1 MICLQVGELKQF
13 LLLAMTVNSYAKI
26 NIGLHILNKRE
37 DNFHNIITIFQEI
50 DFYDQISIEKSDD
63 FLFQSNVNWLDN
75 TNNTCV
81 KAFEIIKEKFPHIS
95 NVKIFLKKNIPTNA
109 GLGGGSSN
117 GTVVLKTLNELFCLD
132 IPKEKLIEL
141 SNQISSDSPFFVD
154 GGIQVGQ
161 GRGGELLPIKNTLN
175 EEHILMILPDIKI
188 NTKDAYKKCL
198 LKGKTNIKFAEM
210 LNELKNNNLSSE
222 LFYND
227 FEGYVFKTHPEIGK
241 IKLKILD
248 LGAKYASLSGSGS
261 TVFGIFSKKEDM
273 LNAYQSFSPHFSTII
288 TSPK

>member
-1 MICLQVGELKQF
+1 MI
-13 LLLAMTVNSYAKI
+13 VNSYAKI
-26 NIGLHILNKRE
+26 NIGLHILDKRE

-161 GRGGELLPIKNTLN
+161 GTGGELLPIKNTLN

>member
-1 MICLQVGELKQF
+1 MI
-13 LLLAMTVNSYAKI
+13 VNSYAKI

-50 DFYDQISIEKSDD
+50 DFCDQISVEKSDD
-63 FLFQSNVNWLDN
+63 FIFQSNVDWLDN
-75 TNNTCV
+75 RNNTCV
-81 KAFEIIKEKFPHIS
+81 KAFEIIKDNFPHIS
-95 NVKIFLKKNIPTNA
+95 NVKIALKKNIPTNA

-117 GTVVLKTLNELFCLD
+117 GTIVLKTLNELFCLE
-132 IPKEKLIEL
+132 ISKEKLIEF
-141 SNQISSDSPFFVD
+141 SSKISSDSPFFVE
-154 GGIQVGQ
+154 GGLQVGQ
-161 GRGGELLPIKNTLN
+161 GRGEELLPIKNALN
-175 EEHILMILPDIKI
+175 EQHILLVLPDIKI

-198 LKGKTNIKFAEM
+198 LKGKSNIKFAEM

-227 FEGYVFKTHPEIGK
+227 FEGYVFTTHPEIGK

>member
-1 MICLQVGELKQF
+1 MI
-13 LLLAMTVNSYAKI
+13 VNSYAKI

-50 DFYDQISIEKSDD
+50 DFCDQISIEKSDN
-63 FLFQSNVNWLDN
+63 FIFKSNVDWLDN
-75 TNNTCV
+75 KNNTCV
-81 KAFEIIKEKFPHIS
+81 KAFEIVKQEFPHIS
-95 NVKIFLKKNIPTNA
+95 NVKIFLKKNVPTNA

-117 GTVVLKTLNELFCLD
+117 GTVVIKTLNKLFSLE
-132 IPKEKLIEL
+132 ISTKKLFQL
-141 SNQISSDSPFFVD
+141 SKKVSADSPFFIE
-154 GGIQVGQ
+154 GGTQF
-161 GRGGELLPIKNTLN
+161 GEGTGDKLLRIKDVLN
-175 EEHILMILPDIKI
+175 ERYILLVLPDVKI

-198 LKGKTNIKFAEM
+198 LKDKTNIKFAEM
-210 LNELKNNNLSSE
+210 LDELKNNNLSSE

-288 TSPK
+288 TGPK

>member
-1 MICLQVGELKQF
+1 MI
-13 LLLAMTVNSYAKI
+13 VNSYAKI

-50 DFYDQISIEKSDD
+50 DFCDQISVEKSDD
-63 FLFQSNVNWLDN
+63 FIFQSSVEWLDN
-75 TNNTCV
+75 RNNTCV
-81 KAFEIIKEKFPHIS
+81 KAFEIIKDNFPHIS
-95 NVKIFLKKNIPTNA
+95 NVKIALKKNIPTNA

-117 GTVVLKTLNELFCLD
+117 GTIVLKTLNELFCLE
-132 IPKEKLIEL
+132 ISKEKLIEF
-141 SNQISSDSPFFVD
+141 SSEISSDSPFFVE
-154 GGIQVGQ
+154 GGLQVGQ
-161 GRGGELLPIKNTLN
+161 GRGEELLPIKNALN
-175 EEHILMILPDIKI
+175 EQHILLVLPDIKI

-198 LKGKTNIKFAEM
+198 LKGKSNIKFAEM
-210 LNELKNNNLSSE
+210 LDELNNNNLSSE